1 MRVRALV
8 AVFLVALIGGP
19 ASTSAAKVARAPLIL
34 LAAGDIGDC
43 NSNGAKLTGRL
54 IESRPGTVAAIGD
67 TAYPNGSRSDFANC
81 YDPFW
86 GGFKARTRP
95 AVGNHEYFSA
105 NAAPYFA
112 YFGHKAAPP
121 GGYYSYGLGRWHI
134 VVLNSNCDKIGGCG
148 VGSAQMDWL
157 KKDLA
162 RHPARCTLAYWHSP
176 RFSSGMHGSDE
187 TMQPIW
193 ATLARAG
200 ADIVLNGHDHDYQ
213 RFAPLNAAGKID
225 RARGMREFIVG
236 TGGGPL
242 RPVSGTVVGSQK
254 IIALQWGVLRLKL
267 SANRAYWRFLST
279 PNGRVLDSGSSA
291 CH

>member
-1 MRVRALV
+1 MRVSALV
-8 AVFLVALIGGP
+8 AVFLLVLVGG
-19 ASTSAAKVARAPLIL
+19 AAPTGAARVTRAPVIL

-43 NSNGAKLTGRL
+43 NSDGAKLTGRL

-81 YDPFW
+81 YNPFW

-95 AVGNHEYFSA
+95 AVGNHEYYSA

-112 YFGHKAAPP
+112 YFGRKAAPP
-121 GGYYSYGLGRWHI
+121 GGYYSYRLGRWQI
-134 VVLNSNCDKIGGCG
+134 VVLNSNCGKIGGCG
-148 VGSAQMDWL
+148 AGSAQMRWL

-176 RFSSGMHGSDE
+176 RFSSGMHGSDT

-193 ATLARAG
+193 ATLAKAG

-242 RPVSGTVVGSQK
+242 RPVSRMVVGSQK

-267 SANRAYWRFLST
+267 SANRAHWRFLST